1 MTDGLRQRGMPSS
14 LPTHHHYEKRPPS
27 GAPHEKIT
35 VWNTQV
41 PRKLRSLARFRSVR
55 PRNSTDSRRTWPA
68 YGVRDHSRQASPLPP
83 RSDIPVAG
91 CALQNIAAAI
101 VSRLSTDG
109 SFVCL
114 FMSRLTKVITAIV
127 CFLRDRLSLFVTL
140 ISQHQISALPEKFK
154 VWISVRKRYYKGSV
168 ACPREFS
175 REIFEREASKRPP

>member
-1 MTDGLRQRGMPSS
+1 MTDGLRQRWMPSL

-55 PRNSTDSRRTWPA
+55 PRNNSDSRRTWPA

-114 FMSRLTKVITAIV
+114 FVPH
-127 CFLRDRLSLFVTL
+127 VTL
-140 ISQHQISALPEKFK
+140 NESDYSDCLFFAGSLVSLWHTYLPARNRTFQGKP
-154 VWISVRKRYYKGSV
+154 Y
-168 ACPREFS
+168 
-175 REIFEREASKRPP
+175 SKDID

>member
-1 MTDGLRQRGMPSS
+1 MQSIVQVPARSTPLSSLEGACALHRGLFPMTDGLRQRGMPSS
-14 LPTHHHYEKRPPS
+14 LHTHHHYEKRPPA

-91 CALQNIAAAI
+91 CALQNIAAASCRGYRRTALLN
-101 VSRLSTDG
+101 VSF
-109 SFVCL
+109 SFLCRSLYVGLTKVMILKVSFEGL
-114 FMSRLTKVITAIV
+114 FMSRFSPSTK
-127 CFLRDRLSLFVTL
+127 
-140 ISQHQISALPEKFK
+140 
-154 VWISVRKRYYKGSV
+154 
-168 ACPREFS
+168 
-175 REIFEREASKRPP
+175 